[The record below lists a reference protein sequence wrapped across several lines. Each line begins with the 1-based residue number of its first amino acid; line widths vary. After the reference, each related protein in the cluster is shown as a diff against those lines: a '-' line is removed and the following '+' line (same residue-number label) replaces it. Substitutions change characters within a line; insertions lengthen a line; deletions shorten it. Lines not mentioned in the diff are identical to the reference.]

1 MSGKIKILG
10 LFLVAA
16 VIVLSGVLFFQR
28 TEASGGYPGD
38 IQLQALFIDQ
48 GANIFGPPQILS
60 DGYGPF
66 VNGQAPAGSVVV
78 KIVGPNRSQRGRFVM
93 SIDNAGDPNGRYLN
107 ILVGNRKLLCDHCGD
122 KETTSIEPEFAFN
135 SPVQTRFV
143 EFDSWGSTEPDSD
156 FLFNFLTMETGRP
169 YYVAMGIYFRVTK
182 ADGLASNQYDLGG
195 TGSIFEV
202 TAFGPSG
209 APTSWI
215 IKSVDPNDLAFGD
228 CPPSHYQI
236 LFRQY
241 QPLKPK
247 GNRSAPTCYGWYY
260 VPFELHLS
268 RLS

>member
-1 MSGKIKILG
+1 MSGKINTFS
-10 LFLVAA
+10 LFLVSAG
-16 VIVLSGVLFFQR
+16 IVLLGVFFIQK
-28 TEASGGYPGD
+28 TEASGPYPGD

-48 GANIFGPPQILS
+48 GANIPDPPQILS
-60 DGYGPF
+60 DGQGPYI
-66 VNGQAPAGSVVV
+66 NGQAPAGSVVV

-107 ILVGNRKLLCDHCGD
+107 LLLGNRKWPCDRCENRD
-122 KETTSIEPEFAFN
+122 TATIEPEFAFN

-156 FLFNFLTMETGRP
+156 FLFNFLSMETGRP

-202 TAFGPSG
+202 TASGPSG
-209 APTSWI
+209 APTSWT
-215 IKSVDPNDLAFGD
+215 IKSVDPNGPVFGD
-228 CPPSHYQI
+228 CTPSHYQI
-236 LFRQY
+236 LFREY
-241 QPLKPK
+241 QSLKPK
-247 GNRSAPTCYGWYY
+247 GSRYSLQCYGWYY
-260 VPFELHLS
+260 VPFELRLF